1 MVNMVPIIE
10 DAFFA
15 YSSTQR
21 LETRRDELAL
31 QVGPDG
37 FHPLSD
43 DSLVSA
49 FERLDEAVKRSDPSG
64 TTGTIILLKRGVG
77 DNEGA
82 VHVKCAWV
90 GSSRAPSFVMIS
102 TPRKSSTSPWTTNP
116 SVPRE
121 VARIQRLYETL
132 HGVKSFKTREEAH
145 TDVSVRGS
153 AKPAFRREPRRKP
166 AGTGKFSGTAC
177 PRWR

>member
-1 MVNMVPIIE
+1 MVNMVPVIE

-21 LETRRDELAL
+21 FETRREELAL

-37 FHPLSD
+37 FHPLLD

-64 TTGTIILLKRGVG
+64 TTGTIILLKRGIG

-90 GSSRAPSFVMIS
+90 GDSRAVCARDFNP
-102 TPRKSSTSPWTTNP
+102 PKSKTSPRTTNP
-116 SVPRE
+116 SCQERSR
-121 VARIQRLYETL
+121 ASRN
-132 HGVKSFKTREEAH
+132 STR
-145 TDVSVRGS
+145 
-153 AKPAFRREPRRKP
+153 PC
-166 AGTGKFSGTAC
+166 TA
-177 PRWR
+177 